1 MASPTQIVEA
11 IKQLTQKTHD
21 LQAPAHSI
29 NLQNGP
35 LVMVGQ
41 GPYPLIIA
49 GLADIVTTETTI
61 LRQMESMPS
70 VPAGKDSD
78 AIFEAHREAS
88 TSDRYLLMDVC

>member
-1 MASPTQIVEA
+1 MASPAQIVDA

-29 NLQNGP
+29 NPQNGP
-35 LVMVGQ
+35 LLMVGQ
-41 GPYPLIIA
+41 GPYPRIIT

-61 LRQMESMPS
+61 LQQMQPMPS

-88 TSDRYLLMDVC
+88 ISNRYGLTFC